1 MPGAVSGGPRSF
13 DSGYSF
19 SPGGMLGANA
29 GEAELGSSGA
39 RTRGGDTD
47 PRTWSVRKLKGVLR
61 HARVPHDDC
70 LEREDLVRRC
80 LESTADLA
88 RHSHEYDTRL
98 AAGTQ
103 DDGATRVPR
112 SSPLSAGAG
121 PREWSPTTFAAASV
135 LSNDWLGG
143 VSASRDAMQASA
155 GGVAARG
162 VAVDILGSPFGGRR
176 VDSLAGRLPGACACH
191 SRCTFR
197 ASCVLCAS
205 ATALCSCKRSS
216 CIQTWEIR
224 RMRMACVSSSQTEFP
239 EAAG

>member
-1 MPGAVSGGPRSF
+1 MRA
-13 DSGYSF
+13 
-19 SPGGMLGANA
+19 
-29 GEAELGSSGA
+29 
-39 RTRGGDTD
+39 
-47 PRTWSVRKLKGVLR
+47 
-61 HARVPHDDC
+61 HDDC

-143 VSASRDAMQASA
+143 GSAARDAMQASA
-155 GGVAARG
+155 GGGGGWAREALRRTFWDHHSVEG
-162 VAVDILGSPFGGRR
+162 GWTHWLAVFPVR
-176 VDSLAGRLPGACACH
+176 VHATQDARSERLVFFARLQLRCVRANAPVVYRPGKFGACAW
-191 SRCTFR
+191 R
-197 ASCVLCAS
+197 AC
-205 ATALCSCKRSS
+205 
-216 CIQTWEIR
+216 
-224 RMRMACVSSSQTEFP
+224 P
-239 EAAG
+239 AAKPNSPRLQARD